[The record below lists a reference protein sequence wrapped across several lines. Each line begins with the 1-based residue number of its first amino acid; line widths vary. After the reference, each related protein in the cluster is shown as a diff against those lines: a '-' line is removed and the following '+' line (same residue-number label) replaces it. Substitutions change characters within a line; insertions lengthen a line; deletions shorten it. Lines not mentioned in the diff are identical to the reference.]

1 MKKITLWA
9 MLLVCLISLLS
20 CPAAFAEEEGL
31 LIEEA
36 AGDWMP
42 DTSLLKPLPIDLTAG
57 YKAPED
63 CFSAEGY
70 EDGTLSVKVEKIA
83 TEKAVFCVARVKIA
97 DPSQLRTAVT
107 PKGRT
112 EKIST
117 MARANN
123 AVIAIGGE
131 FFKSDEGGYIVRMGA
146 VQQGRKK
153 PYETRDLL
161 CVDENGDF
169 HIVLRKRDAR
179 DDKGRTT
186 SINPDFTAQLKAL
199 TETHT
204 LVNVFDFGPALIID
218 GALQPIPASH
228 AFNLDRNEPRCA
240 IGQTGP
246 LEYVL
251 VVVDTVK
258 HHDRSGKEGATAAE
272 LAQFMLDQGCVQ
284 AYNLDG
290 GNSCLMVF
298 HGENYSDKTFNE
310 ERSVS
315 DIIYFS
321 TGIDYGLK
329 D

>member
-1 MKKITLWA
+1 MKKYIAWA
-9 MLLVCLISLLS
+9 VLLVCLFTMPST
-20 CPAAFAEEEGL
+20 PAVLAEEDDL

-42 DTSLLKPLPIDLTAG
+42 DTSMLKPLPIDLTPG
-57 YKAPED
+57 YRAPED
-63 CFSAEGY
+63 RYTETGY
-70 EDGTLSVKVEKIA
+70 EDGTLSVQLEKIT

-107 PKGRT
+107 GKGRT
-112 EKIST
+112 NKISS
-117 MARANN
+117 MARASN

-131 FFKSDEGGYIVRMGA
+131 FFASDEGGYIVRMGA

-169 HIVLRKRDAR
+169 HIILRKRDAK
-179 DDKGRTT
+179 DDRGKTK

-199 TETHT
+199 TEAHT
-204 LVNVFDFGPALIID
+204 LVNVFDFGPGLIID
-218 GALQPIPASH
+218 GELLPVPASH
-228 AFNLDRNEPRCA
+228 AFDLERNEPRCA

-251 VVVDTVK
+251 VVVDTIK

-272 LAQFMLDQGCVQ
+272 LGQFMLDLGCTQ

-290 GNSCLMVF
+290 GNSALMVF
-298 HGENYSDKTFNE
+298 HGENYSDKTYSE
-310 ERSVS
+310 ERAVS
-315 DIIYFS
+315 DIVYFS
-321 TGIDYGLK
+321 TGVK
-329 D
+329 PE